1 MFERIAILAPGLLGA
16 SVALAAKA
24 FGQTGSVAVWARRP
38 ETRLQI
44 AELPWCDDVYDRPAA
59 AVEGAGLVV
68 VCAPVESIVP
78 LVRDCAPGLSPGA
91 LVTDVGSV
99 KSLICRQAQG
109 AVPDRA
115 IFIGSHPMAGSEKTG
130 HEHGSEKLFENRTC
144 FVTPTVD
151 ADPSAVE
158 SLARFWHGLGAR
170 VATATP
176 EEHDE
181 IVANVSHLPHA
192 LAAMLCVH
200 LSERPAKWK
209 AMAGN
214 GLRDT
219 TRIAS
224 GSPDLWREIFSQ
236 NREEVLRALSGL
248 DAQLQLLRSAL
259 ANGDDWAVRDLL
271 ARAKAHR
278 DSLTF

>member
-24 FGQTGSVAVWARRP
+24 RGQARTVSVWARRP

-44 AELPWCDDVYDRPAA
+44 GGLNWCDSVSDRPAD
-59 AVEGAGLVV
+59 AVKGAELVV

-78 LVRDCAPGLSPGA
+78 LVRECAPGLSPGA
-91 LVTDVGSV
+91 IVTDVGSV
-99 KSLICRQAQG
+99 KSLICRQGRG
-109 AVPDRA
+109 AVPEGVT
-115 IFIGSHPMAGSEKTG
+115 FIGSHPMAGSEKTG
-130 HEHGSEKLFENRTC
+130 HEHATENLFDNRAC
-144 FVTPTVD
+144 FVTATPDTPPETVD
-151 ADPSAVE
+151 T
-158 SLARFWHGLGAR
+158 LARFWHGLGAR

-209 AMAGN
+209 ALAGN

-236 NREEVLRALSGL
+236 NREEVLRALNGV
-248 DAQLQLLRSAL
+248 DHQLQLLRSAL

-271 ARAKAHR
+271 ARGKAHR